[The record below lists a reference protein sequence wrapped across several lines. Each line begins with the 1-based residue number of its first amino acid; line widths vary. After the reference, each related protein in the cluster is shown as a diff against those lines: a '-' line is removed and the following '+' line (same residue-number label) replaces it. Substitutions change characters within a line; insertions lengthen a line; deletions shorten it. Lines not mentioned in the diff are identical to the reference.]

1 MSLIKNLFYS
11 VEGFEL
17 RISKWSLPDSGMTAL
32 CGPSGSGKTT
42 IIKILCGLLSV
53 KNLEWHFK
61 GNDLA
66 KFSPPERH
74 LGVLFQD
81 LHLFPHLSARKNI
94 LFSAKARNLS
104 FKSVQKEFEGLVSSL
119 GLEEK
124 LSRFPEQL
132 SGGEKQ
138 RVALARA
145 LINRPQF
152 LFLDEPF
159 SHLDEKIRNKA
170 RTLTAKILKQRN
182 IPALLVS
189 HNTEDVKKLADK
201 IFFLKNGRL
210 SERQTNPV

>member
-1 MSLIKNLFYS
+1 MCLIKNLFYS
-11 VEGFEL
+11 VEDFKL
-17 RISKWSLPDSGMTAL
+17 HIPRWSLPDSGVTAL

-42 IIKILCGLLSV
+42 IIKILCGLIPV

-61 GNDLA
+61 GKNLA
-66 KFSPPERH
+66 ELSPPDRH

-94 LFSAKARNLS
+94 LFAAKARHLS
-104 FKSVQKEFEGLVSSL
+104 FESIRREFEGLVSSL
-119 GLEEK
+119 ELEGK
-124 LSRFPEQL
+124 LSLFPEQL

-145 LINRPQF
+145 LISRPQF

-159 SHLDEKIRNKA
+159 SHLDEKTRNKA
-170 RTLTAKILKQRN
+170 RVLTAKVLRQKN

-189 HNTEDVKKLADK
+189 HNTEDVKELADK
-201 IFFLKNGRL
+201 VFFLKEGGL
-210 SERQTNPV
+210 SKKPIDPV